1 MLVTGCGL
9 QLATRNK
16 FILKVFL
23 LDKPPQQ
30 HENGKTL
37 KGIVHI
43 IIAVLLVLCVA
54 LSSGG
59 QEARLDVPYVQ
70 TEDYIVDKMLGLLEL
85 RSSDILYDLG
95 CGDGRIVIQAAKK
108 TGIRGVGIDI
118 DPKRIAE
125 SRANAIAAQ
134 VDDRT
139 VFLQQ
144 DLFRSDFADATAVAI
159 FLLPELNLRLRPKL
173 FRDLKPGTRIVSHN
187 FDMGDWEP
195 DRKVFAGL
203 WGDGLHYIY
212 FWILPANVS
221 GRWRGYHEKEEWT
234 LTIRQ
239 RFQRIEGSL
248 SVNGRTALPLPDM
261 TLAGDTIRFVA
272 RSGNPNRRIVFAG
285 KVTGNTMEGLAEETG
300 TPGAVWKATRD
311 PATANPIE

>member
-1 MLVTGCGL
+1 M
-9 QLATRNK
+9 
-16 FILKVFL
+16 
-23 LDKPPQQ
+23 
-30 HENGKTL
+30 
-37 KGIVHI
+37 KGIVYV
-43 IIAVLLVLCVA
+43 IIAVLLVPCAA

-95 CGDGRIVIQAAKK
+95 CGDGRIIIQAAKK

-118 DPKRIAE
+118 DPRRIEE
-125 SRANAIAAQ
+125 SRANAIAAR

-144 DLFRSDFADATAVAI
+144 DLFRSDFAGATAVAM

-195 DRKVFAGL
+195 DKKVFAGL

-212 FWILPANVS
+212 FWVLPANVS
-221 GRWRGYHEKEEWT
+221 GRWQGYYDKEEWT

-248 SVNGRTALPLPDM
+248 SVNGCTALPLTDM
-261 TLAGDTIRFVA
+261 TLTGDTIRFVA
-272 RSGNPNRRIVFAG
+272 RSGDPNRRIVFEGKAAG
-285 KVTGNTMEGLAEETG
+285 NIMEGLVKETSGAG
-300 TPGAVWKATRD
+300 TVWKSTRD